1 MEEKTQNKTK
11 KSKKKYIKPELKS
24 EDLNA
29 YGAVCNGTAS
39 GGRKAVAGPPT
50 FCNSSRLNS

>member
-1 MEEKTQNKTK
+1 MEEKQDRA
-11 KSKKKYIKPELKS
+11 SKKKKKYLKPELKS
-24 EDLNA
+24 EKLNA
-29 YGAVCNGTAS
+29 YGAVCNGTVV